1 MSDRQALID
10 RDELAALIEKAMHD
24 GSRQALREIG
34 LGDENAMRD
43 LSELRNL
50 LDTWRQ
56 FKRTVRKTVWQTA
69 TRWGVRLLI
78 IALIY
83 AVGWH
88 RAGPGP
94 FWLKVIGSD

>member
-1 MSDRQALID
+1 MSDRHALID
-10 RDELAALIEKAMHD
+10 RDELAAIVEKAVHD

-34 LGDENAMRD
+34 LDDENAAID
-43 LSELRNL
+43 LTELRTL

-56 FKRTVRKTVWQTA
+56 FKRTVRKTIWQTL
-69 TRWGVRLLI
+69 TRWGLGLLLA
-78 IALIY
+78 ALIY

-94 FWLKVIGSD
+94 FWLRFMGSD